1 MGISGMLLKC
11 KEKFD
16 FDKLRHD
23 VKYAANQANVICLEG
38 IGFKK
43 NSNGTYEYMTFILR
57 DKDKDDNEF
66 LMYAFNDIDDMIDG
80 RYDFIDEKKN
90 YQQCL
95 NIESF
100 VSSKMLL
107 KFIYE
112 YMKLNRDDIFYDELE
127 WYYTFED
134 IEKIVNMKAYDAEW
148 CYKNPIDLLPS

>member
-1 MGISGMLLKC
+1 
-11 KEKFD
+11 
-16 FDKLRHD
+16 
-23 VKYAANQANVICLEG
+23 
-38 IGFKK
+38 
-43 NSNGTYEYMTFILR
+43 MTFILR

-134 IEKIVNMKAYDAEW
+134 IEKIVNMNTYDAEW
-148 CYKNPIDLLPS
+148 CHKNPIDLLPS